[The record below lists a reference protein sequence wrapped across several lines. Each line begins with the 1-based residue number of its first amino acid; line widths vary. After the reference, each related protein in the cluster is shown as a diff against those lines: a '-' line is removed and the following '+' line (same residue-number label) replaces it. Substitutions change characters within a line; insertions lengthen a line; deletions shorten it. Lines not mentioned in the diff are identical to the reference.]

1 MSKTLAYY
9 RHRKSLIRQE
19 QLGYTHS
26 LRTLVKHFM
35 PNKKSISTPE
45 KLDKQPVFYQD
56 PNKVKI
62 ERIDMHKDITERMSK
77 KKRHDQQMQVLQ
89 RI

>member
-1 MSKTLAYY
+1 MRIL
-9 RHRKSLIRQE
+9 
-19 QLGYTHS
+19 
-26 LRTLVKHFM
+26 
-35 PNKKSISTPE
+35 PNKKNASAPE
-45 KLDKQPVFYQD
+45 KIGEQHVFYQD

-62 ERIDMHKDITERMSK
+62 ERIDMHKDVTERMSK